1 MYRKSNPFLSCKP
14 LKPNITKFEFILRAA
29 ENAIERRK
37 RREAT
42 PIDIDSVEVSKIG
55 EVASNVS
62 AGFNDKVNLFTLK
75 GK

>member
-1 MYRKSNPFLSCKP
+1 M
-14 LKPNITKFEFILRAA
+14 KPNITKFEFILRAA